1 MRGEH
6 GSRRR
11 SGLRR
16 VVVVLALTLLGALV
30 FGSLAEHFGW
40 HLFREAG
47 GQIVRAASWG
57 DSLVV
62 DTREMAGDRNV
73 PTQAGVF
80 VLS

>member
-11 SGLRR
+11 FGLRR

-40 HLFREAG
+40 RLFREAG

-57 DSLVV
+57 DSRVV
-62 DTREMAGDRNV
+62 DTRKMAGDRNA